1 MSYVKSCMVMK
12 LVPKCVKFTY
22 KLVRTFLKCPPI
34 DFRVKKSEYK

>member
-1 MSYVKSCMVMK
+1 MQYVKSCMVMK
-12 LVPKCVKFTY
+12 LVPKCANY